1 MIYHQPFPSKNL
13 ALWSVLALC
22 ALLSGYIIAI
32 AMVSIWVGLKHLPQ
46 DGFWVP
52 ILVGTVSLWLV
63 LRLFLR
69 VSRFILN
76 RMKEK
81 DTIKFQI

>member
-1 MIYHQPFPSKNL
+1 MIYHQPFPLKNL
-13 ALWSVLALC
+13 ALGSVLAIC
-22 ALLSGYIIAI
+22 ALLSVYIIAVAI
-32 AMVSIWVGLKHLPQ
+32 VSIWVGLKHLPQ

-52 ILVGTVSLWLV
+52 ILVGAVSLWLV

-69 VSRFILN
+69 VSRSILN

-81 DTIKFQI
+81 DTIKFQM